1 MKVNINCKLHLSK
14 IKFNNV
20 THEYRGIKA
29 LDNISFELGANKITA
44 IIGKSGSGK
53 STLLQIINGLIV
65 PASGEVYVYGEKL
78 DYNKI
83 NKTRLKIG
91 YSVQGTGLFPHMTV
105 YDNIALLGKITNKL
119 KHDIERRIDLL
130 MSFVSLNP
138 QYKTKYPHELSGGE
152 QQRVGICRSMILNPE
167 IFLLDEA
174 FGALDPATRSEI
186 HTEFLKLQEFE
197 PRTIVLVTHDFRE
210 ALKLADNIMIIE
222 KGVIQQFGSK
232 EEILTKP
239 ANEFVRNFVRTHSE

>member
-1 MKVNINCKLHLSK
+1 MSK

-20 THEYRGIKA
+20 THEYQGVNA
-29 LDNISFELGANKITA
+29 LNNISFELIEDKITA

-53 STLLQIINGLIV
+53 STLLQIINGLII
-65 PASGEVYVYGEKL
+65 PTNGDVYVYGEKL
-78 DYNKI
+78 NYNKI
-83 NKTRLKIG
+83 NEIRLKIG

-138 QYKTKYPHELSGGE
+138 QYKTKYPHQLSGGE
-152 QQRVGICRSMILNPE
+152 QQRVGICRAMLLNPE

-174 FGALDPATRSEI
+174 FGALDPTTRTEI
-186 HTEFLKLQEFE
+186 HKEFLKLQEFE

-210 ALKLADNIMIIE
+210 ALKLADNIMILE
-222 KGVIQQFGSK
+222 KGVVQQFGTK
-232 EEILTKP
+232 DEILSKP
-239 ANEFVRNFVRTHSE
+239 ANDFVKNFVESQTE